1 MIKIKQVVCPD
12 CGRKCI
18 KHGILKSGSQRWFC
32 KHCKVAFT
40 NKINTDSNDLKLF
53 LKWLFSK
60 QLQQHMPGRGRTF
73 RRKTAKFWSIWCLP
87 PKIEEVYDV
96 LYFDGIYLT
105 RKLCV
110 LICCSKDHV
119 LGWYVCRYENSRAW
133 QALMDRIAPPR
144 VVISDGGSGFAKALA
159 KRWPT
164 SNHQRCLFHVFA
176 QVRRYTTSAPKT
188 IAGKALY
195 ELAKRLFKI
204 QSIDDAYT
212 WIDGLLAWREEF
224 DDFLREMTVDE
235 NGNKRATHERLLK
248 AEAGLLRLIRDE
260 TLFTYLTFVDITV
273 PTTNNRLEGGVNAQ
287 LRGMLRDHRGLSLER
302 RLKAVYWWCYEHS
315 PRPLPV
321 AEILKCM
328 PTDKTI
334 AATYRRIM
342 RNNRVDNILPQWGDA
357 IIWNEFHMSTE
368 FPIYWD

>member
-1 MIKIKQVVCPD
+1 
-12 CGRKCI
+12 
-18 KHGILKSGSQRWFC
+18 
-32 KHCKVAFT
+32 
-40 NKINTDSNDLKLF
+40 
-53 LKWLFSK
+53 
-60 QLQQHMPGRGRTF
+60 
-73 RRKTAKFWSIWCLP
+73 
-87 PKIEEVYDV
+87 
-96 LYFDGIYLT
+96 
-105 RKLCV
+105 
-110 LICCSKDHV
+110 
-119 LGWYVCRYENSRAW
+119 
-133 QALMDRIAPPR
+133 
-144 VVISDGGSGFAKALA
+144 
-159 KRWPT
+159 
-164 SNHQRCLFHVFA
+164 
-176 QVRRYTTSAPKT
+176 
-188 IAGKALY
+188 
-195 ELAKRLFKI
+195 
-204 QSIDDAYT
+204 
-212 WIDGLLAWREEF
+212 
-224 DDFLREMTVDE
+224 MTVDE

-248 AEAGLLRLIRDE
+248 AEAGLLRLIRDD